1 MCQIK
6 RVGIKN
12 LEAGI
17 GCGVGLGHGF
27 GVGLF
32 STSLS
37 CITFDL
43 LFVNFPPIMCSFREV
58 QLLVIIS
65 GSYLVISSVCE
76 RWFKVC
82 FLDFAEVTT
91 MHKECQ

>member
-27 GVGLF
+27 GAGLF

-43 LFVNFPPIMCSFREV
+43 LFVTFIPKMCSFREV
-58 QLLVIIS
+58 QSLVIIS
-65 GSYLVISSVCE
+65 GSYLVISFVCE
-76 RWFKVC
+76 
-82 FLDFAEVTT
+82 
-91 MHKECQ
+91 

>member
-27 GVGLF
+27 GVGSF

-76 RWFKVC
+76 RQF
-82 FLDFAEVTT
+82 
-91 MHKECQ
+91 KECQ